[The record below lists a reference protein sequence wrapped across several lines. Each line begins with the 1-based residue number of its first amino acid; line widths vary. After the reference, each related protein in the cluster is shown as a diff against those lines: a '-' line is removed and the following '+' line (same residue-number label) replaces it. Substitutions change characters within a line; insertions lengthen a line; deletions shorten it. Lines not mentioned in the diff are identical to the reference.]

1 MQLVH
6 EQMNGIPG
14 VSGAST
20 ITITIMS
27 TIANSNRIN
36 IITNAIHFLFISL
49 NHNEKTRPSILCVT
63 PQMSRKKRNYSVGW
77 TVPLRWWIISGNRWY
92 WVSIR
97 WYWLV
102 LGQYKL
108 VLIGIRWYRVSE
120 GLVCLYILEKVEFGS
135 GVTDAWQTDRQQ
147 NIELLSLPTV

>member
-49 NHNEKTRPSILCVT
+49 NHNER
-63 PQMSRKKRNYSVGW
+63 MSTFYCEPIVRMIG
-77 TVPLRWWIISGNRWY
+77 PLFLQF
-92 WVSIR
+92 VSFS
-97 WYWLV
+97 
-102 LGQYKL
+102 K
-108 VLIGIRWYRVSE
+108 
-120 GLVCLYILEKVEFGS
+120 VCLISSFVLVQMM
-135 GVTDAWQTDRQQ
+135 TLDI
-147 NIELLSLPTV
+147 NCTVSDVCMNM